1 MKISLISG
9 EYPPVSGGIGVLA
22 LCLTRG
28 LALAGAKVTV
38 ITTSGATI
46 GDTHS
51 EPSEGIDVRR
61 TCPTLNLRYVKL
73 LPLWLG
79 ASRVHFRERPDYVLA
94 MVWTHDG
101 LVAYLLKK
109 LFGLRYAIFAHG
121 SEIIQTQGRLQR
133 RLMTKVFRK
142 ADWVVANSN
151 FTQRQ
156 VAALGI
162 DTRKITVIHPP
173 VERSSLL
180 AASSIDHEFG
190 LEGRRFLLT
199 AARLVKRKGHSQ
211 VIRVLS
217 QIRNHYP
224 DLAYVITGNGSLRS
238 TLELLAQEYGV
249 QDRVR
254 FAGYVSKDKLCQLY
268 RRCTIYISPS
278 EDDEGDVEGFG
289 IALLEAGSYGKPVIA
304 GRSGGVSDAVLD
316 HQTGLLVDS
325 RNLEEIRTA
334 LVTLLDK
341 PALAEQLGE
350 RARERVERE
359 FSLRGQGERLLRV
372 LTTTEA
378 RSTSMP

>member
-1 MKISLISG
+1 
-9 EYPPVSGGIGVLA
+9 
-22 LCLTRG
+22 
-28 LALAGAKVTV
+28 
-38 ITTSGATI
+38 
-46 GDTHS
+46 
-51 EPSEGIDVRR
+51 
-61 TCPTLNLRYVKL
+61 
-73 LPLWLG
+73 
-79 ASRVHFRERPDYVLA
+79 

-142 ADWVVANSN
+142 ADWVVANSH

-173 VERSSLL
+173 VERSSVL

-199 AARLVKRKGHSQ
+199 AARLVKRKGHGQ

-254 FAGYVSKDKLCQLY
+254 FAGYVSRDKLCQLY

-289 IALLEAGSYGKPVIA
+289 ISLLEAGSYGKPVIA